1 VTAGDRQRLM
11 ASAVATCADV
21 ESVEA
26 VIIDDASRDGTERWL
41 AGLGGDV
48 RVVRNR
54 TPLGPGPSW
63 PLGVDLAEG
72 QVALL
77 VTSDVQLTPGWLTPL
92 VVAMRRPGITAVGP
106 RIEGG
111 TGREVCVL
119 ASLDALRNGA
129 AILPVEAPESRVLA
143 ATATPPLEVVR

>member
-1 VTAGDRQRLM
+1 MTAGDRQRLL

-92 VVAMRRPGITAVGP
+92 VAMRRPGITAVGP

-129 AILPVEAPESRVLA
+129 AILPIEVPESRVLGA
-143 ATATPPLEVVR
+143 RAATPPLEVVR